1 MKRKSPTKKELAELK
16 KEIKQTQDK
25 LDDAIMYFN
34 RNNNEED
41 ERLIEKYKKEVKKLN
56 DKKIELEEE
65 LIK

>member
-1 MKRKSPTKKELAELK
+1 MKIKSSTKKELNELK

-56 DKKIELEEE
+56 DKKIELEEQ
-65 LIK
+65 LFN